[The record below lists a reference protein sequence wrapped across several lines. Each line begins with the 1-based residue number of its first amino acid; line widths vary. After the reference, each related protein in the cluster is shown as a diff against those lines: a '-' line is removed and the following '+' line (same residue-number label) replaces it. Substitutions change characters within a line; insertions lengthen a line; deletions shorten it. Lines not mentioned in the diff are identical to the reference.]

1 MFKKCLVVCLAV
13 LLYSCGSSNKVRT
26 VTKNSKPVIT
36 VKKRQPV
43 ATNPSKPKSE
53 NKSEVLEAT
62 SKVGVTSEDVK
73 NYITQ
78 YKDIAKDNMR
88 QHGIPS
94 SITMAQGILES
105 GAGTG
110 VLSQKANNH
119 FGIKCHTGWTG
130 ESVHHD
136 DDAAQECFRKYD
148 HPGESYRDHSLFLA
162 SRSRYANLFKLDKG
176 DYVAW
181 AKGLRAAGYATD
193 PKYPD
198 KLISLI
204 ERYELFRLDEE
215 VIGSGYKAIAKVSEL
230 PLDSKSYRVAQGDTL
245 YSISR
250 KFNLSVD
257 QLIEMNNL
265 SSNAISIGQILKIK
279 S

>member
-94 SITMAQGILES
+94 KYYY
-105 GAGTG
+105 GTG
-110 VLSQKANNH
+110 
-119 FGIKCHTGWTG
+119 
-130 ESVHHD
+130 D
-136 DDAAQECFRKYD
+136 FRI
-148 HPGESYRDHSLFLA
+148 G
-162 SRSRYANLFKLDKG
+162 SRY
-176 DYVAW
+176 
-181 AKGLRAAGYATD
+181 
-193 PKYPD
+193 P
-198 KLISLI
+198 
-204 ERYELFRLDEE
+204 EC
-215 VIGSGYKAIAKVSEL
+215 
-230 PLDSKSYRVAQGDTL
+230 
-245 YSISR
+245 
-250 KFNLSVD
+250 
-257 QLIEMNNL
+257 
-265 SSNAISIGQILKIK
+265 
-279 S
+279 